1 MNKRK
6 INEQSFF
13 DACNNGELDKVNELL
28 ANGVDPLCKNED
40 GWTGFIYA
48 AMNGHLDV
56 SRPLKEKQPMITNSH
71 IKGKEIFLGLW
82 IMQ

>member
-48 AMNGHLDV
+48 AMNETSGG
-56 SRPLKEKQPMITNSH
+56 R
-71 IKGKEIFLGLW
+71 
-82 IMQ
+82 